1 MLRVS
6 DTNACIAVDFA
17 TIRSPFAIQSAPFG
31 QVVPVVLND
40 SAVRLATPEKG
51 TMSVTIM
58 AKPRIVEISADSAHL
73 VNNCW

>member
-1 MLRVS
+1 MLRVF
-6 DTNACIAVDFA
+6 DPNACGAGDFA
-17 TIRSPFAIQSAPFG
+17 TIRSPFTIQSVPFG

-40 SAVRLATPEKG
+40 SAVRLATPEKS

-58 AKPRIVEISADSAHL
+58 AKPRIVEISPDAAHL